1 MPEVVGEDLKLYY
14 KYEGAIQY
22 AIFTLEWLSA
32 GDWIVSGIVG
42 KSRGR
47 GGGS

>member
-22 AIFTLEWLSA
+22 SIFTLEWLSA
-32 GDWIVSGIVG
+32 GDWRVSGIVG

-47 GGGS
+47 GGS